1 MSASRAGGRVHVFGV
16 RHLSPAG
23 AHHLRRFL
31 DAVKPAVVLVEGPS
45 DASDWIG
52 QMTKSGVVPP
62 IALMAYT
69 ENLPVRTLLYPF
81 ASYSPEYEA
90 FRWAAANG
98 ASAAFIDLPS
108 DISIPLYDY
117 RKAARREAEEAEAQA
132 LTEARAADGGSDN
145 RTTGDEA
152 KDETL
157 VIDPRNDTPDAAG
170 SNESAVSGKEASRR
184 DFYAKQHDLYERIA
198 SLAGEDD
205 YESYWERHFEHDE
218 RTDGYRLEI
227 EELSRQMRGLL
238 EQDERLADPVESAVN
253 EVRESYMRL
262 EIARRLEDGVP
273 PERIVVVTGAH
284 HVSGLTGDL
293 APMTEAQLAALPRT
307 ATKRTLMPYS
317 YYKLSSHSGYGA
329 GNPAPAYFELL
340 WDCMQDGG
348 LARLPS
354 LYLTRVAQRLREQ
367 GTYRSTASVI
377 EGVRLASALASM
389 RGSKQPILKDLRDA
403 AVVTLGYG
411 ERAVVAEAMA
421 RTEIGTDI
429 GYLPEGV
436 SQTPIQD
443 DMNRNLKRLK
453 LDKYKRAA
461 AGELELDL
469 RENRRVK
476 SEEAAFLDLN
486 RSTFLHRLALLGV
499 SFAKKK
505 ALRADAGAWAEHWV
519 LQWSPEAEI
528 ELIESTLKGETIEW
542 AAAYTIR
549 ERLAECADIAEASRL
564 IRISSDCGLPA
575 CVDEARSALQRL
587 SVDGQQFV
595 PLADAAFE
603 LSGLIRYGSIRRT
616 DTAPLAPLLSQ
627 LFFRAAI
634 GLVDAS
640 ACSDDAAKAML
651 AGINR
656 MHGVSQDQYEIV
668 DDELWKRELR
678 ELAFRDD
685 RNAMLSGF
693 AFAIML
699 ERHAVTEAECERE
712 VARRLSPGIP
722 ADLGAGW
729 FEGMSMRNRYALLSR
744 PSLWGQLD
752 AYMGSLEQEQF
763 KRSLVFLRRAFASF
777 DAREKAAVAELL
789 GDLWGADAQ
798 LDAEALQQPLSEEEL
813 AAIAALDEF
822 DFSDF

>member
-1 MSASRAGGRVHVFGV
+1 MSASSAEGRVHVFGV

-31 DAVKPAVVLVEGPS
+31 DTVKPSVVLVEGPS
-45 DASDWIG
+45 DATDWIG
-52 QMTKSGVVPP
+52 QMTRSGVVPP

-117 RKAARREAEEAEAQA
+117 RKAVRQEAEDGTLGSAGLDGTANEPIG
-132 LTEARAADGGSDN
+132 AD
-145 RTTGDEA
+145 RRGDA
-152 KDETL
+152 
-157 VIDPRNDTPDAAG
+157 
-170 SNESAVSGKEASRR
+170 SASGKSGVSRR
-184 DFYAKQHDLYERIA
+184 DYYAKQHDLYERIA
-198 SLAGEDD
+198 SLGGEDD

-238 EQDERLADPVESAVN
+238 ERDERLADPVESAVN

-262 EIARRLEDGVP
+262 AIARRLEDGIP

-284 HVSGLTGDL
+284 HVSGLTADL
-293 APMTEAQLAALPRT
+293 PPMTEAQLAALPRT

-340 WDCMQDGG
+340 WHCLQEGG

-377 EGVRLASALASM
+377 EGVRLAAALASM
-389 RGSKQPILKDLRDA
+389 RGSSQPILKDLRDA

-429 GYLPEGV
+429 GYLPEGI

-453 LDKYKRAA
+453 LEKYKRAE

-499 SFAKKK
+499 SFAKRRT
-505 ALRADAGAWAEHWV
+505 LRADAGAWAEHWV
-519 LQWSPEAEI
+519 LQWTPEAEI

-542 AAAYTIR
+542 AAAYAIR
-549 ERLAECADIAEASRL
+549 ERLADCADIAEASRL

-575 CVDEARSALQRL
+575 CVEEARAALQRL

-603 LSGLIRYGSIRRT
+603 LSGLIRYGSIRKM

-656 MHGVSQDQYEIV
+656 IHSVSQDQYEIV
-668 DDELWKRELR
+668 DDELWKRQLR

-699 ERHAVTEAECERE
+699 ERHAVTEPECERE

-752 AYMGSLEQEQF
+752 DYLGSLEPDQF

-789 GDLWGADAQ
+789 GDLWGTDAQ
-798 LDAEALQQPLSEEEL
+798 RDAEALQQPLSAEEL

>member
-1 MSASRAGGRVHVFGV
+1 MSASSAEGRVHVFGV

-31 DAVKPAVVLVEGPS
+31 EAVKPAVVLVEGPA

-52 QMTKSGVVPP
+52 QLTRSGVVPP

-117 RKAARREAEEAEAQA
+117 RKAARREADEAESLARAETQESAGAGAGEEASGDSSGNEASD
-132 LTEARAADGGSDN
+132 ADGRDDASAG
-145 RTTGDEA
+145 RT
-152 KDETL
+152 ET
-157 VIDPRNDTPDAAG
+157 
-170 SNESAVSGKEASRR
+170 SRR
-184 DFYAKQHDLYERIA
+184 DFYVKQHELYERIA

-238 EQDERLADPVESAVN
+238 EHDERLADPVESAVN

-262 EIARRLEDGVP
+262 EIARRLESGVP
-273 PERIVVVTGAH
+273 PERIVVVAGAH
-284 HVSGLTGDL
+284 HVSGLTADL
-293 APMTEAQLAALPRT
+293 PPMAEAQLAALPRT

-340 WDCMQDGG
+340 WACLQDGG

-354 LYLTRVAQRLREQ
+354 IYLTRVAQRLREQ

-389 RGSKQPILKDLRDA
+389 RGSAQPILRDLRDA

-421 RTEIGTDI
+421 RAEIGTDI
-429 GYLPEGV
+429 GYLPEGI

-453 LDKYKRAA
+453 LDKYKRAEA
-461 AGELELDL
+461 SELELDL

-476 SEEAAFLDLN
+476 SEEAAFIDLN
-486 RSTFLHRLALLGV
+486 RSTFLHRLALLGI

-505 ALRADAGAWAEHWV
+505 TLRAGAGSWAEQWV

-549 ERLAECADIAEASRL
+549 ERLADCADIGEASRL

-575 CVDEARSALQRL
+575 CMEEARAALQRL

-603 LSGLIRYGSIRRT
+603 LSGLIRYGSIRKT
-616 DTAPLAPLLSQ
+616 DIAPLMPLLSQ

-634 GLVDAS
+634 GLIDAS
-640 ACSDDAAKAML
+640 ACSDDAAKGML
-651 AGINR
+651 AGING
-656 MHGVSQDQYEIV
+656 MHTVSQDQYDAV
-668 DDELWKRELR
+668 DDELWKRQLR

-685 RNAMLSGF
+685 RNPTLSGF

-699 ERHAVTEAECERE
+699 ERHTVSEEECERE

-752 AYMGSLEQEQF
+752 DYLGSLEQEQF
-763 KRSLVFLRRAFASF
+763 KRSLVFLRRAFSSF

-789 GDLWGADAQ
+789 GDWWGSDAQ
-798 LDAEALQQPLSEEEL
+798 RDAEALQQPLSDEEL